1 MFGGCRPRSCPPP
14 PSPPS
19 PSPSISHLLATHDA
33 LILTAGATAAS
44 IPGLAGLPIKPVRGQ
59 NVYYGRAPVDDGGDG
74 GGGGG
79 GGSPTATAVPPPPL
93 PLLCKKY
100 VIPKAAADEVLVG
113 ATWEHPGPGVD
124 LAAPP
129 DVAAA
134 AAALADEVA
143 GLWGGAAPGGGT
155 GWRPV
160 RAVVRFFGGGKGR
173 GRTAGQA
180 GCHRGAGVTFA
191 GGQGGGR
198 RTWARVSHPVAMG
211 GFGGGGVGWLVGT
224 DQ

>member
-100 VIPKAAADEVLVG
+100 VIPRAAADEVLVG

-160 RAVVRFFGGGKGR
+160 RAVVRFFGGGEGER
-173 GRTAGQA
+173 EDSWAG
-180 GCHRGAGVTFA
+180 GLPPRCGGDLCGGAGGGAEDVGASFSSCGHGGFRRGWGGLA
-191 GGQGGGR
+191 GG
-198 RTWARVSHPVAMG
+198 
-211 GFGGGGVGWLVGT
+211 
-224 DQ
+224 D